1 MLGMKEENQNN
12 KTSIIDPFSIARW
25 VAKSM
30 AGELSGEEER
40 QLEDW
45 RKASSINRRLYD
57 RIVNQEIRRLKR
69 AHFQSFDKTAGWQ
82 GYVRKLEKGR
92 RKSRRWGVFLR
103 YAAILFIPLGVAIIF
118 LQDQKKEVVSLAE
131 LNTIHP
137 GGTRAE
143 LVLPDGKVIDLVT
156 ESGQILK
163 GENMIISNEGNKLSY
178 TAMSVPEVMDSLR
191 YNEVLVPKGGEY
203 QLVLSDG
210 TLVYL
215 NSMTRIRFPE
225 RFSEKCREVEV
236 VGEAFFEVTKNKQI
250 PFVVKTGSYD
260 VTVLGTKFNV
270 TAYADE
276 HVATTTLVE
285 GSVAISGDNIG
296 ETRTLRPNEQLILDG
311 FSKKVEVKTVD
322 VSYFTAWK
330 DGIFRFRDVRL
341 EEIMRVVERWYD
353 MTVMYEDESVKDLR
367 FGFNVSRHE
376 TIEPL
381 LNIFELNGKIK
392 ISKEGKILKVKR
404 GR

>member
-1 MLGMKEENQNN
+1 MKEENQNN
-12 KTSIIDPFSIARW
+12 KILINDPFLIARW
-25 VAKSM
+25 IAKSM
-30 AGELSGEEER
+30 AGELSVTEKG
-40 QLEDW
+40 QLEVW
-45 RKASSINRRLYD
+45 RMASCKNRQLYD
-57 RIVNQEIRRLKR
+57 RIVSQETRRLKKE
-69 AHFQSFDKTAGWQ
+69 HFQSFDKIAGWQ
-82 GYVRKLEKGR
+82 GYARKLEKDR
-92 RKSRRWGVFLR
+92 RKPIRWRVFLR
-103 YAAILFIPLGVAIIF
+103 YAAILLIPLGMAVVL
-118 LQDQKKEVVSLAE
+118 LQNQKEEVISLSE

-143 LVLPDGKVIDLVT
+143 LVLPDGQVIDLVT

-163 GENMIISNEGNKLSY
+163 GENTIISNEGNRLSY
-178 TAMSVPEVMDSLR
+178 TIMGEPEAMDSLR

-215 NSMTRIRFPE
+215 NSMTKIRFPE

-236 VGEAFFEVTKNKQI
+236 VGEAFFEVTKNKHI
-250 PFVVKTGSYD
+250 PFVVKTGAYD

-270 TAYADE
+270 TAYPNESA
-276 HVATTTLVE
+276 ATTTLVE

-311 FSKKVEVKTVD
+311 ISKKVEVKTVD
-322 VSYFTAWK
+322 VSYSTAWK

-353 MTVMYEDESVKDLR
+353 MTVTYEDESVKDLR

-381 LNIFELNGKIK
+381 LNIFELNGKIE
-392 ISKEGKILKVKR
+392 IRKEGKVLKIKR